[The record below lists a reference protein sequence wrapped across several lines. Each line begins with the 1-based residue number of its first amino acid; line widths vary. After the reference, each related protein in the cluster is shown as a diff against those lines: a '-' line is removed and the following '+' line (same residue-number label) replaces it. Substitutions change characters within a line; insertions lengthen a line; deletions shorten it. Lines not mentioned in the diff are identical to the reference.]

1 MRWPCA
7 RKNASGRVR
16 TDSPLGAADAAE
28 ALDWDAFSRRYFPG
42 RKRHDAEARSAYA
55 AYKQGRGWRTPPA
68 SLSLVPTDG
77 VSAAEDHERE
87 EAGTRR
93 LMAEIALLPDRG
105 IGARVGARS
114 SPTPGRPVNLS
125 ALKRRAVESFD
136 HAGLFMV
143 PLDRPRAIPA
153 DTKRVEHRA
162 MRSRWG
168 RATPTKRHKSGLHRY
183 CSSCAGETEHV
194 LSGRD
199 GRGSIPLIRWPAAE
213 PASGTTICLE
223 CGHWR
228 ATSFRPNPPAWSEWP
243 RTPIAPRRLGG
254 TVGTADSARDLFSEE
269 AAENEGMPPKRE
281 PSLRRRST
289 RLRRLRAVARPAQMK
304 GS

>member
-55 AYKQGRGWRTPPA
+55 AYKQGREWRTPPA

-77 VSAAEDHERE
+77 VSAAEEHERE

-93 LMAEIALLPDRG
+93 LMAEIALLPGCG
-105 IGARVGARS
+105 IGARVGRS
-114 SPTPGRPVNLS
+114 SPTPGRPVTVF
-125 ALKRRAVESFD
+125 APKHRAVESFD
-136 HAGLFMV
+136 HAGLFIV

-153 DTKRVEHRA
+153 DKMTVEHRA
-162 MRSRWG
+162 RPGWG
-168 RATPTKRHKSGLHRY
+168 RAIPTKRHKSGLHRY
-183 CSSCAGETEHV
+183 CSGCAGETEHV

-199 GRGSIPLIRWPAAE
+199 GRGSIPSIRWPAAE

-228 ATSFRPNPPAWSEWP
+228 ATSFRPNPPAWSKWP

-254 TVGTADSARDLFSEE
+254 SVCRADAAGDSFFEE